1 MGERGKVNAHEK
13 RGDKFGAR
21 SNSYP
26 ELGGHVLTP
35 EFNQAHQQR
44 TWVTKRGATKEKK
57 GFTSGASARNVTIRW
72 KVRWWGPEK
81 EEPSVGR
88 F

>member
-1 MGERGKVNAHEK
+1 MHKE

-35 EFNQAHQQR
+35 DFDWAHRQR
-44 TWVTKRGATKEKK
+44 PWVAEHGVAQKMESFCLGSAGARRHDRAREKRSLPLEGLK
-57 GFTSGASARNVTIRW
+57 
-72 KVRWWGPEK
+72 
-81 EEPSVGR
+81 SVVNI
-88 F
+88 